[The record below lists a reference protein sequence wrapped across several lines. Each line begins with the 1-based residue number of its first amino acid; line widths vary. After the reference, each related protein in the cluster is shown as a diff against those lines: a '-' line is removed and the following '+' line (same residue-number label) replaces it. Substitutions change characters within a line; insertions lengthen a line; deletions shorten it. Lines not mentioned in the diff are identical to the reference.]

1 MEGIAIALRAAERV
15 VPAHTLKA
23 DGAVV
28 RAINLLELDL
38 IDGQFTALKRDRIK
52 RGAGLDRVGER
63 EETGDGEGILAFV
76 LADGGEW
83 VVREIDRLERSISFL
98 SD

>member
-38 IDGQFTALKRDRIK
+38 IDGQGLSLDCLGPGPAPHGKYKTVGRLIYNNYYGKVKPSRPGQ
-52 RGAGLDRVGER
+52 RG
-63 EETGDGEGILAFV
+63 
-76 LADGGEW
+76 
-83 VVREIDRLERSISFL
+83 
-98 SD
+98 